1 MKPGAEL
8 RALAVALSRAAKRA
22 AAVARVIEA
31 QSAGSNPAPARERR
45 PRTARHS
52 ARPDSATIGERY
64 GLWAEVVTGTMNA
77 GGPAL
82 TKTCFAELHSLSR
95 SEFCRWL
102 SAKDGRGI
110 PAGSVPD
117 VSIRRAL
124 QQALAE
130 LRQRGG
136 RGSLP
141 TIGGTPA
148 RLTRTEAAASSACG
162 LSPATRERRR
172 PRRPQAGPLGCT
184 L

>member
-8 RALAVALSRAAKRA
+8 RALADVLSRAAERA

-31 QSAGSNPAPARERR
+31 QSAGSNPAPARKRR
-45 PRTARHS
+45 PRNIRHS
-52 ARPDSATIGERY
+52 APPDSATVRERY
-64 GLWAEVVTGTMNA
+64 GLWAAVVTGTMGA
-77 GGPAL
+77 GGQAL
-82 TKTCFAELHSLSR
+82 SKSCFAELHSLSR

-141 TIGGTPA
+141 SIVGTPCGDSH
-148 RLTRTEAAASSACG
+148 AAG
-162 LSPATRERRR
+162 RPA
-172 PRRPQAGPLGCT
+172 L
-184 L
+184 